1 MSKVKSTPS
10 ETGNKVSSGQLP
22 LPFIKLERF
31 DFDTFLPGNN
41 AELIHYLKSIVDG
54 VEKKNI
60 YLWGPTGCGK
70 SHLLNA
76 VCNRASEGN
85 KNPAYI
91 PLTNMA
97 EFSTEILQ
105 GLEQF
110 DLVCVDGLDN
120 IAGQKEWE
128 IALFDLFNR
137 LRECGRPLIMAAE
150 KSPQLSGIRMQDL
163 HSRLAW
169 DLVYHITPMSD
180 LLCVEALK
188 IRAKL
193 RGFEMN
199 DDVAEY
205 LLKRVPRDVHSLFD
219 LLDLLDERSLA
230 AGKKLTIPFIKQ
242 FLV

>member
-1 MSKVKSTPS
+1 M
-10 ETGNKVSSGQLP
+10 SSGQLP

-31 DFDTFLPGNN
+31 DFDTYLPDKNV
-41 AELIHYLKSIVDG
+41 ELIHYLKLIVDG
-54 VEKKNI
+54 IEKKNI
-60 YLWGPTGCGK
+60 FIWGPTGCGK

-76 VCNRASEGN
+76 VCNRASEVN

-91 PLTNMA
+91 PLIETD

-110 DLVCVDGLDN
+110 DLVCVDDLDN
-120 IAGQKEWE
+120 IAGEKKWE
-128 IALFDLFNR
+128 TALFDLFNR
-137 LRECGRPLIMAAE
+137 LRECGRPLVMAA
-150 KSPQLSGIRMQDL
+150 KNSPQLSGIRMQDL

-169 DLVYHITPMSD
+169 DLVYHITPLSD
-180 LLCVEALK
+180 RLCLEALK
-188 IRAKL
+188 MRARL

-205 LLKRVPRDVHSLFD
+205 LLKRVPRDIHSMFD
-219 LLDLLDERSLA
+219 LLDLLDDRSLA

-242 FLV
+242 FLA